1 MLKRTV
7 ATASSIST
15 CLKLFSLSLL
25 LLLLAMLQIPSV
37 AQVLYGSLTGNV
49 TDPSGAVL
57 AGAKVEAR
65 NVNTGTVQEATTDGN
80 GIYRFLTVLPGT
92 YTITI
97 TAAGF
102 DNQENQ
108 NVLVAANAVRRVDIA
123 AGG

>member
-7 ATASSIST
+7 AAASSIST
-15 CLKLFSLSLL
+15 CLKLLSFSLL
-25 LLLLAMLQIPSV
+25 LLVILEIPSV

-57 AGAKVEAR
+57 AGAKGEAR
-65 NVNTGTVQEATTDGN
+65 NVNTGTVQVATTDGN

-92 YTITI
+92 YTITP

-102 DNQENQ
+102 
-108 NVLVAANAVRRVDIA
+108 
-123 AGG
+123 